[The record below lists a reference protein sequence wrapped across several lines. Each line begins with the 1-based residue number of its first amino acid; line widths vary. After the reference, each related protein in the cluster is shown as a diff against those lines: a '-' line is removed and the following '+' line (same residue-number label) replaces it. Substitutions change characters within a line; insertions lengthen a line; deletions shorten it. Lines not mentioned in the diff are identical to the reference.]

1 MAAERIINKFGTM
14 KGWNSVTVNL
24 MGRDVEGITEL
35 SYNDSQ
41 EKENVYGAGPYPV
54 GRSRGNY
61 EAEASIT
68 LFKEEVD
75 ALKLAMPPGRRLLD
89 VAPFDIVVEYE
100 ADDGMIYK
108 DVIRNCEFTNDG
120 IEVSQADG
128 TIATEYELIVSHI
141 DWNVI

>member
-1 MAAERIINKFGTM
+1 MAERIINKFGTM
-14 KGWNSVTVNL
+14 KGWNSVTVNP
-24 MGRDVEGITEL
+24 MGRDVEGITQL

-41 EKENVYGAGPYPV
+41 EKENVYGAGSFPV

-61 EAEASIT
+61 EAEGSIT
-68 LFKEEVD
+68 LYKEEVD